1 MASNRSI
8 ICAVIVLVVVC
19 VAVAAVVING
29 DDDTSDNSSTT
40 TTTDDTAL
48 RYVNYAYKETTLSG
62 LPAPESGMKW
72 VCYEYI
78 VSWTGAPLD
87 LTRDGDIQW
96 ALAYQYGSHFAPVNP
111 DAYTDT
117 WLSAKGLPVI
127 SGTRGVTMMIY
138 QIPIGATVSETH
150 PMAMWASDATTARS
164 CVIYD
169 STLTVYL

>member
-1 MASNRSI
+1 MRTRTEVLLLVVI
-8 ICAVIVLVVVC
+8 AVIALT
-19 VAVAAVVING
+19 ALSLMG
-29 DDDTSDNSSTT
+29 STDDDSSDGPSTKTTDDDTT
-40 TTTDDTAL
+40 L

-72 VCYEYI
+72 VCYEYV

-96 ALAYQYGSHFAPVNP
+96 ALAYQFGSHFAPVNP

-117 WLSAKGLPVI
+117 WLSTKGLPII

-138 QIPIGATVSETH
+138 QIPIGTTVSETH
-150 PMAMWASDATTARS
+150 PMAMWAPDATTARS

-169 STLTVYL
+169 STLNLYL